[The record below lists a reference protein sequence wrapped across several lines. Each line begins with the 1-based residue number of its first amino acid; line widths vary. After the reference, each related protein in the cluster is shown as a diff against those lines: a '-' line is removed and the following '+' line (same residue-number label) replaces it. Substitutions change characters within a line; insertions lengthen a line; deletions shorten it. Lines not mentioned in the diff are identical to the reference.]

1 MLGHFKYDWIF
12 MTENGISLSNATKSL
27 IRFMCLNHW
36 ILLSF
41 YVIMLI
47 RKVKSADEEEQLG
60 FTISPTAP
68 SLFSPQIVGFSKLSF

>member
-1 MLGHFKYDWIF
+1 MLGRFKYDWIF

-47 RKVKSADEEEQLG
+47 RKAKSANEEDQLA
-60 FTISPTAP
+60 SP
-68 SLFSPQIVGFSKLSF
+68 SLFSTKIVGFSKYSF